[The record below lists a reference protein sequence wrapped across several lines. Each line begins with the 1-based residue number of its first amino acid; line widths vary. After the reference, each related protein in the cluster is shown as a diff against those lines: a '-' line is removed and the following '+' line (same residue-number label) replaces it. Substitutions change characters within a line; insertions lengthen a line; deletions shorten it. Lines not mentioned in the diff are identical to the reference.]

1 MKSTKII
8 AITGGIGAGKSV
20 VASILR
26 HAGFS
31 VYDCDMR
38 AKTLMNTSPSIRQS
52 LVEKFGKLIYC
63 ENGEV
68 NKTVLSNIIFNDNDA
83 LAFVNSVVHPAVYD
97 DIVQWSHR
105 QDKSPV
111 FVDTAILQESGL
123 DAMVDEVWNVIA
135 PVEIRIERVIKRNA
149 TTRERVQERINA
161 QQDRVKGINKKVVEI
176 VNDGVTPLLP
186 QVMNAVEMV

>member
-111 FVDTAILQESGL
+111 FVETAILQESGL

>member
-97 DIVQWSHR
+97 DIVQWSHC

-111 FVDTAILQESGL
+111 FVETAILQESGL